1 MAKRK
6 NIPKEMPAYSDLINP
21 TIAALQELGGSGNIN
36 EIYAEVIKHL
46 DLSDEIIDFPHSEK
60 SSQTE
65 IQYRL
70 AWARTY
76 LKYYGVINN
85 TSRSIWVILPQ
96 HKDTMFVDVDDCINT
111 VRKLSENKKTSNVND
126 NENLEDD
133 GLELPEEIKPW
144 RVKLH
149 DILTTMD
156 PFAFERLTQRL
167 LRECGFS
174 EVEVTRKTGDGG
186 IDGFGRLK
194 INGLFSFKVAFQCKR
209 YSGNV
214 PSSDIRDFRGSLTT
228 DFEKALFI
236 TTGSFSKPAK
246 EEAMTPGKIQ
256 IDLID
261 GEEFINRLAEFRIGV
276 KPVTDYEV
284 DEDYFNKV

>member
-21 TIAALQELGGSGNIN
+21 TLSALQELGGSGNIN
-36 EIYAEVIKHL
+36 EIYAEVIKRL
-46 DLSDEIIDFPHSEK
+46 DLSDEIIDFQHSEK

-76 LKYYGVINN
+76 LKNYGVIDN
-85 TSRSIWVILPQ
+85 TSRSIWVILPEY
-96 HKDTMFVDVDDCINT
+96 KDTMSVDVEDCISK
-111 VRKLSENKKTSNVND
+111 VRQLFGNKKASSVND

-276 KPVTDYEV
+276 KPVTDYEI

>member
-21 TIAALQELGGSGNIN
+21 TLAALQELGGSGNIN

-46 DLSDEIIDFPHSEK
+46 NLSDEIIDFQHSEK

-76 LKYYGVINN
+76 LKNYGVIDN

-96 HKDTMFVDVDDCINT
+96 HKDTKFVDVDDCIST
-111 VRKLSENKKTSNVND
+111 VRQLFGNKKTSNAND

-167 LRECGFS
+167 LRECGF
-174 EVEVTRKTGDGG
+174 
-186 IDGFGRLK
+186 
-194 INGLFSFKVAFQCKR
+194 
-209 YSGNV
+209 
-214 PSSDIRDFRGSLTT
+214 
-228 DFEKALFI
+228 
-236 TTGSFSKPAK
+236 
-246 EEAMTPGKIQ
+246 
-256 IDLID
+256 
-261 GEEFINRLAEFRIGV
+261 
-276 KPVTDYEV
+276 
-284 DEDYFNKV
+284 